1 MKTSIIKYKN
11 KMRIDSKWTLPVA
24 AVFMLIT
31 ACGSNENRE
40 AKNESHD
47 GHNHAAT
54 ENPLTVPVQ
63 PQNVRI
69 KDDNLHAVYQHY
81 IHLRTALTKGDIAEA
96 KIASNAVEAGA
107 KEMQGGTSIA
117 ATAAKIT
124 AASDLKAQRTAFSSL
139 SNDMIAM
146 VKQSGL
152 SSGELYL
159 EYCPMALNDKGASWL
174 SSEKK
179 IENPYFG
186 DEMLTCGEVKETI
199 K

>member
-1 MKTSIIKYKN
+1 MRSI
-11 KMRIDSKWTLPVA
+11 SKWTLPVA
-24 AVFMLIT
+24 VVLMLT
-31 ACGSNENRE
+31 ACSSNATIE
-40 AKNESHD
+40 AKTESHD

-54 ENPLTVPVQ
+54 ETPATVQ

-69 KDDNLHAVYQHY
+69 KNDNLHAVYQHY
-81 IHLRTALTKGDIAEA
+81 IHLRTALTNGDIAEA

-107 KEMQGGTSIA
+107 KELQGGASIA
-117 ATAAKIT
+117 STAARIT
-124 AASDLKAQRTAFSSL
+124 AASDIKAQRTAFSSL

-152 SSGELYL
+152 TSGELYA

-174 SSEKK
+174 SSDKK